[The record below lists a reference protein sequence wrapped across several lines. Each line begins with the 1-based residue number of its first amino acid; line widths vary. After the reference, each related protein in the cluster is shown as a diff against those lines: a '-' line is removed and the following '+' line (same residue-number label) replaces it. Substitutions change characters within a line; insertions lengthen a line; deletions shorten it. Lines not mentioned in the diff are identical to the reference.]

1 MGHGIIVIGA
11 GPAGLMA
18 AGQAALSGAQVT
30 LLEKMDRPGRKLRL
44 AGNGRGNVANMAELE
59 DFLAQFG
66 ANGPFLRP
74 ALARFSASQLRGF
87 LAEIGVPTVVEPS
100 GQVYPASNRAQDV
113 VDALLRWVRAQG
125 VVLHTGAR
133 VVQLLVQ
140 DQPSGRPGGPGVEL
154 VGVRTATGQVYAA
167 DAAVLAT
174 GGASYPATGSS
185 GDGYRLAAAV
195 GHAIVPVRPAL
206 VPLETV
212 GDLAPRLQG
221 LALRGVTGR
230 LYAGEQ
236 QIAARSGDLLFTH
249 FGLSGPAVLALSRR
263 AVDARR
269 AGQEVVLAI
278 DLFPDREESALD
290 EQLRHAL
297 DAHGRRQVGHLLASL
312 LPRRLA
318 AVACAEAGLDPAKR
332 GGQVTAAERARLR
345 RWLKGFRLA
354 IRGPRPWSEA
364 QVTAGGVDLREVDPR
379 TMASRIVRGLYL
391 AGEVLDLDAGT
402 GGYNLQAAFATGR
415 LAGQMAARP

>member
-1 MGHGIIVIGA
+1 MVGA
-11 GPAGLMA
+11 GPAGLLA
-18 AGQAALSGAQVT
+18 AGEAALSGAQVL

-44 AGNGRGNVANMAELE
+44 AGNGRGNLANTAPLD

-74 ALARFSASQLRGF
+74 ALAAFSTAQLRGF
-87 LAEIGVPTVVEPS
+87 LSEIGVPTVVEPS

-113 VDALLRWVRAQG
+113 VEALLRWVRAQG
-125 VVLHTGAR
+125 VVL
-133 VVQLLVQ
+133 
-140 DQPSGRPGGPGVEL
+140 
-154 VGVRTATGQVYAA
+154 RTATRVVELLDGERAAAAGRAPLGVRVASGQVYPAA
-167 DAAVLAT
+167 AVVLAT

-185 GDGYRLAAAV
+185 GDGYRLAAAL
-195 GHAIVPVRPAL
+195 GHTIVPIRPAL
-206 VPLETV
+206 VPLETA

-221 LALRGVTGR
+221 LALRGVTVR
-230 LYAGEQ
+230 LYAAGRQ
-236 QIAARSGDLLFTH
+236 VAAHSGDLLFTH
-249 FGLSGPAVLALSRR
+249 FGLSGPAVLALSRQ

-269 AGQEVVLAI
+269 AGREVALAI
-278 DLFPDREESALD
+278 DLFPDLPGPALD

-297 DAHGRRQVGHLLASL
+297 ESHGRQQLGHLLAAL

-318 AVACAEAGLDPAKR
+318 PLACAAAGLDPTKR
-332 GGQVTAAERARLR
+332 GAQVSSAERARLR
-345 RWLKGFRLA
+345 RLLQDLRLA

-379 TMASRIVRGLYL
+379 TMASRLVPGLYL

-415 LAGQMAARP
+415 LAGRMAARC